1 MILAPFQSHRPPVS
15 SPLRASLP
23 LSSSLP
29 IYNEDIPD
37 TPGRQR
43 AAFISTAIPVP
54 IPLQLRLRLKLL
66 PALNRLPRRKLLS
79 FIALFALLIVS
90 ILTLS
95 RGLLSTSYSST
106 SPQSPTSPSKL
117 KYTLGQSTRLFLQRK
132 QIELSPPDE
141 LAAVIQFLTSQ
152 TSNSLPLS
160 VNPSEPIDPQLV
172 CGFDTRSQRAMQEVK
187 WMREDVWNQHPV
199 MLFIELRSTASRA
212 LTTIIND
219 LNLSP
224 PPTVFTVD
232 DRSDATVLVPLLQ
245 RLTTSPSLPILLVG
259 GEVIGPSIENIEKM
273 NESGT
278 LKDLIT
284 RAGGV
289 IDGAKRKRTRRR

>member
-1 MILAPFQSHRPPVS
+1 
-15 SPLRASLP
+15 
-23 LSSSLP
+23 
-29 IYNEDIPD
+29 
-37 TPGRQR
+37 
-43 AAFISTAIPVP
+43 
-54 IPLQLRLRLKLL
+54 
-66 PALNRLPRRKLLS
+66 
-79 FIALFALLIVS
+79 
-90 ILTLS
+90 
-95 RGLLSTSYSST
+95 
-106 SPQSPTSPSKL
+106 
-117 KYTLGQSTRLFLQRK
+117 
-132 QIELSPPDE
+132 
-141 LAAVIQFLTSQ
+141 
-152 TSNSLPLS
+152 
-160 VNPSEPIDPQLV
+160 
-172 CGFDTRSQRAMQEVK
+172 
-187 WMREDVWNQHPV
+187 MREDVWNQHPV